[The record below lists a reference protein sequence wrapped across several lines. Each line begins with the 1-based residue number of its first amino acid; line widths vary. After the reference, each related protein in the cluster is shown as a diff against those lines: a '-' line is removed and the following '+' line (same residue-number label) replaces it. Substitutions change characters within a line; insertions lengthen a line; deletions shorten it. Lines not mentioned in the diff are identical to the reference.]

1 MRKITGVVLVLM
13 SLFSLIRLILVFYGR
28 IAHVYLDFIAI
39 TLLCLL
45 MLYIEQPFKKR
56 EKEQEKKQWIQ

>member
-13 SLFSLIRLILVFYGR
+13 SLFSLIRLILVSYGR
-28 IAHVYLDFIAI
+28 ITHVYLDFIVI
-39 TLLCLL
+39 ILLCLL
-45 MLYIEQPFKKR
+45 ILYIEQPFKKR